1 MFIETDIREQ
11 QKHDKRMNTSVDI
24 KVNDLCH
31 EIKFENRVKD
41 KYNFLLSK
49 TFIFFWNKNVF
60 LFLEKYFFKIPKK
73 SIALAFFLWRQIL
86 KNIDT
91 VLKIKILHVPAS
103 WSLQTRSGY

>member
-41 KYNFLLSK
+41 KYNFFNMQNICFLFK
-49 TFIFFWNKNVF
+49 QKYVF
-60 LFLEKYFFKIPKK
+60 LFSEKYFFKIPKN

-91 VLKIKILHVPAS
+91 VLKIKILHVPVS
-103 WSLQTRSGY
+103 

>member
-41 KYNFLLSK
+41 KYNFFIIQNIYFLLKQKCFS
-49 TFIFFWNKNVF
+49 IFGKVF
-60 LFLEKYFFKIPKK
+60 F
-73 SIALAFFLWRQIL
+73 
-86 KNIDT
+86 
-91 VLKIKILHVPAS
+91 
-103 WSLQTRSGY
+103 